1 MAAATASPE
10 PKGTLTPPGS
20 SPLRA
25 ECDPTRDSSHNS
37 TPLSPEAPPTP
48 DSAHMANEPTNHSA
62 ARLQPTSEREE
73 SNILTNQEPLSG
85 AKKRKAA
92 KVHKVEVR
100 ALFFL
105 LLPPPYFRPSPTSA
119 GSWSLPMDTGAVF
132 GVTSRRSVE
141 VAATPRAVSE
151 ASPSVRD
158 QCAVTGGGATTCSSS
173 SSSMRLCLCL
183 CTQMD
188 YCTHGASTI
197 LGSTSP

>member
-1 MAAATASPE
+1 MAHSSKELFSPAGETDMAAATASPE

-105 LLPPPYFRPSPTSA
+105 LLPPLFPPLPHQCRLLVTA
-119 GSWSLPMDTGAVF
+119 DGHWRSLRRN
-132 GVTSRRSVE
+132 VTAQR
-141 VAATPRAVSE
+141 
-151 ASPSVRD
+151 
-158 QCAVTGGGATTCSSS
+158 
-173 SSSMRLCLCL
+173 
-183 CTQMD
+183 
-188 YCTHGASTI
+188 
-197 LGSTSP
+197 